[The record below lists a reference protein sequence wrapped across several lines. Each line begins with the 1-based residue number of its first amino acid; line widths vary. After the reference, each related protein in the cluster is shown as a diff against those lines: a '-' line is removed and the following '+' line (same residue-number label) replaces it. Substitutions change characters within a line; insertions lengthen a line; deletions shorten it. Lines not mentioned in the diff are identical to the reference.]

1 MSLNSNIFTDN
12 SAPFLQE
19 GESHFISLPTTTTT
33 RFYDATLLQTNAT
46 NGFQVVFQSLYLTY
60 NNDKIE
66 IGTGNDPSD
75 IQSVITTFNGR
86 ISIAPEDVYVD
97 TNEMWFAAIA
107 GTRNSRLQMD
117 VRIFANDLS
126 SE

>member
-1 MSLNSNIFTDN
+1 M
-12 SAPFLQE
+12 
-19 GESHFISLPTTTTT
+19 
-33 RFYDATLLQTNAT
+33 
-46 NGFQVVFQSLYLTY
+46 NGFQVVFRSLNLRYAS
-60 NNDKIE
+60 DQIE

-75 IQSVITTFNGR
+75 IQSVITTFYGYRNT
-86 ISIAPEDVYVD
+86 APDDVYVD

-107 GTRNSRLQMD
+107 GTSNSRLRMD